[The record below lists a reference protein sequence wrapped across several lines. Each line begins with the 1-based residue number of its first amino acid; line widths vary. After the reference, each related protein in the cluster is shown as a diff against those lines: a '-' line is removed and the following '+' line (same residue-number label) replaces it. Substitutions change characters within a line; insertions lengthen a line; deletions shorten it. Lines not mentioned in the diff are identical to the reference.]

1 MKPRGA
7 VQRAKVMPTPQF
19 LGPGDRTL
27 TINAVIYK
35 KVLSPGGPLQL
46 DLMRLAIRKGTRL
59 PLISRAGGFY
69 GFFLIQ
75 SLAVEKTHVLPN
87 GTFQKMEVELQL
99 IRSPSSLSL
108 AGIQLF

>member
-1 MKPRGA
+1 MLRL
-7 VQRAKVMPTPQF
+7 PTPQS

-35 KVLSPGGPLQL
+35 EVLSPGGPHQV
-46 DLMRLAIRKGTRL
+46 DLMRLAIRKGARL

-75 SLAVEKTHVLPN
+75 SLTAEKTHVLPN
-87 GTFQKMEVELQL
+87 GTFQKMEIELQL
-99 IRSPSSLSL
+99 IRSPSNISLT
-108 AGIQLF
+108 GIQLF